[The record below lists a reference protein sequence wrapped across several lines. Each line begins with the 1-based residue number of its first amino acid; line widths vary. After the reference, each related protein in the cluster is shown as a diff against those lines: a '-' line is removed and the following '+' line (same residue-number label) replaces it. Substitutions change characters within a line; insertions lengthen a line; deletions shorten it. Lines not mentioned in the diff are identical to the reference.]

1 MDLLGLT
8 APSCFKTGLPRDRSD
23 GTHAVRA
30 LLPIA
35 MLVLM
40 LPTSTCF
47 CFIMC
52 GQALDSTSRA
62 PRDGNPLHMSSSGS
76 GWTCLVS
83 QHLAAARQ
91 DYPGIALMALMLSG
105 HFCSPPCSCSCFL
118 PQHAFASSC
127 AGKLWTPHLEP
138 LVMATPCI
146 CPPRAVDGPSW
157 SHST

>member
-1 MDLLGLT
+1 MGLLGLT
-8 APSCFKTGLPRDRSD
+8 PPNCFKTGLPRDRSD

-30 LLPIA
+30 LLLIA
-35 MLVLM
+35 MLM
-40 LPTSTCF
+40 LVPPTSTCS

-62 PRDGNPLHMSSSGS
+62 PRDGNSLHMPSSGS
-76 GWTCLVS
+76 GWAFLVS
-83 QHLAAARQ
+83 HHLTASRQ

-105 HFCSPPCSCSCFL
+105 HFCSSPCSCSCLL
-118 PQHAFASSC
+118 PQHALASSC
-127 AGKLWTPHLEP
+127 AGKLWTPHPEL

-157 SHST
+157 SHTT